1 MVRNCCV
8 IGCNVR
14 SHDRQGKKL
23 GNGLSFHS
31 FPTWKQHEGAHI
43 ADLTKRRR
51 LAWIAAVGRLDL
63 QFSSISK
70 YLLVC
75 SRHFHSGNKIRL
87 KDGTFQPAYSAC
99 SHHFVLG
106 NFYISFLT

>member
-8 IGCNVR
+8 IGCSVR
-14 SHDRQGKKL
+14 SHDRQGNKL

-31 FPTWKQHEGAHI
+31 FPTWK
-43 ADLTKRRR
+43 R
-51 LAWIAAVGRLDL
+51 LAWIAAVGRVDL

-75 SRHFHSGNKIRL
+75 SRHFHSDIFVSSSGKRCL
-87 KDGTFQPAYSAC
+87 QPKVVPSYLHRMQVRCTVASMK
-99 SHHFVLG
+99 
-106 NFYISFLT
+106 